1 MYQFLQQT
9 SVRIGLLFLLV
20 VTALT
25 PTIQA
30 EEPYL
35 SPIAKLNLQK
45 QQRQQCQVFLPSTF
59 RYGQENLLTVRG
71 LPNQSIKVYYRFL
84 PFDPADKTEGVQ
96 SKTLVLDGVKP
107 VGTIALPVVNPPKLA
122 GEEEP
127 TSISAAL
134 KNKKNTKPNA
144 KETATQPP
152 QVTNQPENRYTS
164 VQLQFATEAGTP
176 VEVLLGSGQAT
187 DQRTF
192 PLVGQ
197 HQSTGSAFMPTIG
210 GLDSNAMR
218 GIQTTADF
226 AHDEEKRNRLQ
237 YDGKINRDRQIDRN
251 SLVGGVGAFGNGGG
265 ATP

>member
-1 MYQFLQQT
+1 MLQFLQKT
-9 SVRIGLLFLLV
+9 SLIFSLCLLLT
-20 VTALT
+20 TAFT
-25 PTIQA
+25 PA
-30 EEPYL
+30 VKADEPYL

-71 LPNQSIKVYYRFL
+71 IANQSVKVYYRFL
-84 PFDPADKTEGVQ
+84 PFDPTDKTEGVQ

-107 VGTIALPVVNPPKLA
+107 VGTIALPVVKQPKLE

-127 TSISAAL
+127 TSISATL
-134 KNKKNTKPNA
+134 KNKKKKTIDNNTGVKPA
-144 KETATQPP
+144 EVA
-152 QVTNQPENRYTS
+152 NQPENRYTS
-164 VQLQFATEAGTP
+164 VQLQFVTEAGTP
-176 VEVLLGSGQAT
+176 VEVLLGSGQPT

-226 AHDEEKRNRLQ
+226 AHDEEKRQRLQ

-251 SLVGGVGAFGNGGG
+251 SLVGGVGAFGVGGG
-265 ATP
+265 NP

>member
-1 MYQFLQQT
+1 MLQFFQKT
-9 SVRIGLLFLLV
+9 SLTLSLCLLLT
-20 VTALT
+20 TAFTL
-25 PTIQA
+25 A
-30 EEPYL
+30 AKADEPYL

-71 LPNQSIKVYYRFL
+71 IANQSVKVYYRFL

-107 VGTIALPVVNPPKLA
+107 IGTIALPVVNQPKLA

-127 TSISAAL
+127 TSIGAIL
-134 KNKKNTKPNA
+134 KNKKTTTTTPKTTLAKPPEVA
-144 KETATQPP
+144 
-152 QVTNQPENRYTS
+152 NQPENRYTS
-164 VQLQFATEAGTP
+164 VQLQFTTEAGTP

-187 DQRTF
+187 EQRNF

-197 HQSTGSAFMPTIG
+197 HQSTGSAFLPTVG
-210 GLDSNAMR
+210 GLDPSAMR

-226 AHDEEKRNRLQ
+226 AHDEEKRKRLQ
-237 YDGKINRDRQIDRN
+237 YDGTINRNRQIDRN
-251 SLVGGVGAFGNGGG
+251 SIVGGVGAFSNGGG
-265 ATP
+265 NP

>member
-1 MYQFLQQT
+1 MCQFLQKT
-9 SVRIGLLFLLV
+9 SLTLSLCLLLATVLIPLSR
-20 VTALT
+20 ANEP
-25 PTIQA
+25 PTS
-30 EEPYL
+30 PSL

-59 RYGQENLLTVRG
+59 RYGQENLLTIRG
-71 LPNQSIKVYYRFL
+71 IPNQRVTLYYRFL

-107 VGTIALPVVNPPKLA
+107 VGTIALPVVNQPQLA

-127 TSISAAL
+127 TSMSAAF
-134 KNKKNTKPNA
+134 KNKKATA
-144 KETATQPP
+144 KTVEVANP
-152 QVTNQPENRYTS
+152 PENRYTS
-164 VQLQFATEAGTP
+164 VQLQFVTEAGTP
-176 VEVLLGSGQAT
+176 VEVLLGAGQAT

-226 AHDEEKRNRLQ
+226 AHDEEKRQRLQ
-237 YDGKINRDRQIDRN
+237 YDGIINRDRQIDRN
-251 SLVGGVGAFGNGGG
+251 SLVGGVGAFGVGGG
-265 ATP
+265 NP

>member
-1 MYQFLQQT
+1 MYQFLQKT
-9 SVRIGLLFLLV
+9 SLTFSLCLLLT
-20 VTALT
+20 TAFT
-25 PTIQA
+25 QA
-30 EEPYL
+30 AKADEPYL

-71 LPNQSIKVYYRFL
+71 IANQSVKVYYRFL
-84 PFDPADKTEGVQ
+84 PVDPADKTEGVQ

-107 VGTIALPVVNPPKLA
+107 VGTIALPVVNQPKLA

-134 KNKKNTKPNA
+134 KNKKTTA
-144 KETATQPP
+144 KTTALKPP
-152 QVTNQPENRYTS
+152 QVANQPENRYTS
-164 VQLQFATEAGTP
+164 VQLQFVTEAGTP
-176 VEVLLGSGQAT
+176 VEVLLGSGQPT

-226 AHDEEKRNRLQ
+226 AHDEDKRQRLQ

-251 SLVGGVGAFGNGGG
+251 SLVGGVGAFGVGGG
-265 ATP
+265 GNP